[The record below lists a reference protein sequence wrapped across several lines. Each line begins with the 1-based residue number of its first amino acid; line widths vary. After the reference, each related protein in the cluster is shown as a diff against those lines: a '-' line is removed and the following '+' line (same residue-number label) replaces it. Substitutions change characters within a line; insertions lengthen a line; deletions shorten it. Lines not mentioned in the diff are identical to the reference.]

1 MLPRLN
7 DEEREYLKRTKI
19 IKDIESVIKKFP
31 TNKSSGPGGITG
43 EFHHLKN

>member
-7 DEEREYLKRTKI
+7 DEEREYLKRTKTS
-19 IKDIESVIKKFP
+19 KEIESVIKKFP
-31 TNKSSGPGGITG
+31 TKKSSGPGGITG